1 MIIGLTG
8 GIGCGKST
16 VSNMFVA
23 RGAKLVDADAIARE
37 VVAVGSPILAEVAAQ
52 FGADILH
59 PDGSL
64 NREQLGNLVFQN
76 PELKKR
82 LESILHPPIR
92 QLIRTRMSDY
102 NAANPDGLV
111 IVDIPLLY
119 ESQLEV
125 MFEHIMVVYVPEAVQ
140 LIRLM
145 AREGWTEEVAR
156 RRISTQMPIEE
167 KRIRAN
173 SVIENQFSLEQ
184 TAQQVDHFMMKWGIH

>member
-64 NREQLGNLVFQN
+64 NREQLGSLVFQN
-76 PELKKR
+76 PQLKKQ
-82 LESILHPPIR
+82 LENILHPPIR
-92 QLIRTRMSDY
+92 QLIRARM
-102 NAANPDGLV
+102 NAYHTENPDRLV

-119 ESQLEV
+119 ESQLEE
-125 MFEHIMVVYVPEAVQ
+125 MFEHIVVVYVPEDVQ
-140 LIRLM
+140 VTRLI
-145 AREGWTEEVAR
+145 AREGWSEEVAKH
-156 RRISTQMPIEE
+156 RISTQMPIEA
-167 KRIRAN
+167 KRLRAN
-173 SVIENQFSLEQ
+173 SVISNQFSLED
-184 TAQQVDHFMMKWGIH
+184 TERQVDELMMEWGIH